1 MTDKEENGSEVIA
14 ELVSMAVEL
23 GTTAARLDEYCEQLK
38 VLEKRTNDLLATIVE
53 TTFAPETGELFDTG
67 EPTGA
72 YVNQD
77 PDLKRFEWITEE

>member
-1 MTDKEENGSEVIA
+1 MTDNNDIASEVIA
-14 ELVSMAVEL
+14 ELVAMAVEL
-23 GTTAARLDEYCEQLK
+23 GNTAERLNEYCEQLK
-38 VLEKRTNDLLATIVE
+38 VLEKRTNDILATVAE
-53 TTFAPETGELFDTG
+53 NTLSPETGKFFDTG